1 MRVDGIV
8 TGCVLAQYEVLR
20 ENGHSPSEAYN
31 ETIEEALQSL
41 YPLVSEKG
49 MDWMYANCSTTA
61 QRGALDWAPR
71 FKDVLKPVI
80 EECYQKVIDGDE
92 AKRAIEA
99 NSKTDYRST
108 LEAELS
114 EIDNQEMWI
123 AGKALRK
130 LRPENK

>member
-1 MRVDGIV
+1 M
-8 TGCVLAQYEVLR
+8 
-20 ENGHSPSEAYN
+20 
-31 ETIEEALQSL
+31 
-41 YPLVSEKG
+41 
-49 MDWMYANCSTTA
+49 
-61 QRGALDWAPR
+61 
-71 FKDVLKPVI
+71 I